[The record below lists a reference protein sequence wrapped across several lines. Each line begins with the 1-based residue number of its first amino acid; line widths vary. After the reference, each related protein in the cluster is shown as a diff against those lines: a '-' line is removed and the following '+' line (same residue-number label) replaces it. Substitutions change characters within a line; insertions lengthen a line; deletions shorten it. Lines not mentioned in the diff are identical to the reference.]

1 MSTIWRHVFKCFE
14 HACIIKK
21 VIIKAKSFTVRSRK
35 IIASNF
41 KKKKILFD
49 NLNIP
54 VVSDNAFWTV
64 KKPFFINKVSFRRN
78 IQLIEKEEILKDDA
92 EVAE

>member
-14 HACIIKK
+14 NAFIIKK

-41 KKKKILFD
+41 KKKKKILFD

-54 VVSDNAFWTV
+54 VVSDKTFWKV
-64 KKPFFINKVSFRRN
+64 KKPFFIIKSH
-78 IQLIEKEEILKDDA
+78 LEEIYNSSKKKKF
-92 EVAE
+92 

>member
-41 KKKKILFD
+41 IKKIVFD

-54 VVSDNAFWTV
+54 VVSDKSFWKV
-64 KKPFFINKVSFRRN
+64 KKTFFHK
-78 IQLIEKEEILKDDA
+78 
-92 EVAE
+92 